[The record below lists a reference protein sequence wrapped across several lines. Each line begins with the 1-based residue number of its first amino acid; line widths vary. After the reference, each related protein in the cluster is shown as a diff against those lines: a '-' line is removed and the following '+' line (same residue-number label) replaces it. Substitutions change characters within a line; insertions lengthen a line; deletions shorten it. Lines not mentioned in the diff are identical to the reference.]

1 MGSRFAL
8 ASIRSRHSRG
18 SSPMAWQRAASLHS
32 IPQGGVI
39 GVKLDGLPLAL
50 YRLEGNVY
58 ATHGVCTHALAL
70 LSEGFVED
78 GKVECPLHQ
87 GVFDIRTGK
96 ALCAPLTRDLQ
107 TFAVRVEGEDVFV
120 DPDLP
125 GDAIAQALQPETLS
139 SSAPGKR
146 QPLR

>member
-1 MGSRFAL
+1 
-8 ASIRSRHSRG
+8 
-18 SSPMAWQRAASLHS
+18 MAWQRAASLTS

-50 YRLEGNVY
+50 YRLESNVY

-96 ALCAPLTRDLQ
+96 ALGRPVTRDIESYKVKIEGG
-107 TFAVRVEGEDVFV
+107 AVLV
-120 DPDLP
+120 DL
-125 GDAIAQALQPETLS
+125 G
-139 SSAPGKR
+139 
-146 QPLR
+146 